1 MNSDAGMQSM
11 DEERL
16 KGRAHPELKDPVSE
30 STSSQEQILS
40 FSVKNLTSNVAITC
54 FFSLTAK
61 KRRHFYTIKNNNKM
75 QSPYFES

>member
-16 KGRAHPELKDPVSE
+16 KGRAPPELKDPVSE

-61 KRRHFYTIKNNNKM
+61 KRHHFYTIKNNNKM

>member
-16 KGRAHPELKDPVSE
+16 KGRAQPELKEPVSE

-54 FFSLTAK
+54 FSHSTALK
-61 KRRHFYTIKNNNKM
+61 TALFIIL
-75 QSPYFES
+75 P

>member
-1 MNSDAGMQSM
+1 MNSDAGMQSTE
-11 DEERL
+11 EERL
-16 KGRAHPELKDPVSE
+16 KGRAQPELKEPVSE

-61 KRRHFYTIKNNNKM
+61 KRRHFYTIKDTDKL
-75 QSPYFES
+75 QSLYFQR